1 MKKPPMRTFRAE
13 NFKALRDS
21 GRVEL
26 GWLTVFIGNNGSGK
40 SSLIEALE
48 TFRDVVLDGVDPAFR
63 RWRGFEHVL
72 NKARPRKLLEQKGRR
87 PAYTQPMRFRFDWSL
102 MGKRLSGQ
110 QTITQGPGGNELFIQ
125 QEQLLQRRKDRTE
138 RWTRNDR
145 GEVRFQGTEAGQKA
159 PDYAKT
165 ARLADGQSMLRQFA
179 WESFERWQFLMLNP
193 ERMGQPTPQ
202 QRAASTVKLAR
213 DGSNVAEYLNEIRA
227 ADASAF
233 DGILT
238 ALRYVLPY
246 AADLQPNLTS
256 ELERAFYLKMK
267 EGPPKEEFDLP
278 GWVLSTGTLR
288 IVGLLAVLRHP
299 KPPPLLVV
307 EEIEN
312 GIDPRTMHLVVEEIR
327 AAIAAGTT
335 QVILTTHSP
344 YLLDLLDLSHFVI
357 VERED
362 GEPVFRRPDAQ
373 GLAKWAKSFSPGRLY
388 TMGRL
393 TRGTP

>member
-1 MKKPPMRTFRAE
+1 MKKPPLRSFQAE
-13 NFKALRDS
+13 NFKAIQS
-21 GRVEL
+21 AKVEF
-26 GWLTVFIGNNGSGK
+26 GWLTVFVGNNGSGK

-72 NKARPRKLLEQKGRR
+72 NKARPRKLLRR
-87 PAYTQPMRFRFDWSL
+87 GGSRDGYSPPRKVRFDWNL
-102 MGKRLSGQ
+102 PGKRLTGHQ
-110 QTITQGPGGNELFIQ
+110 IITQGPGGNEVVIQ
-125 QEQLLQRRKDRTE
+125 PEQLLQRRKDRTE

-145 GEVRFQGTEAGQKA
+145 GQVEFVGSRPGQKS
-159 PDYAKT
+159 PDHAKMPK
-165 ARLADGQSMLRQFA
+165 LADGQSMLRQFA
-179 WESFERWQFLMLNP
+179 WESLERWQFLMLNP

-202 QRAASTVKLAR
+202 QRAADAVKLAR
-213 DGSNVAEYLNEIRA
+213 DGSNVAEYLNEIRTT
-227 ADASAF
+227 DPSAF
-233 DGILT
+233 DGILA

-267 EGPPKEEFDLP
+267 EGSPKEEFDLP

-327 AAIAAGTT
+327 AAITAGTT

-344 YLLDLLDLSHFVI
+344 YLLDLLDLSHIVI

-362 GEPVFRRPDAQ
+362 GEPVFRRPDSA
-373 GLAKWAKSFSPGRLY
+373 GLAKWSKSFSPGRLY

-393 TRGTP
+393 TRGRP